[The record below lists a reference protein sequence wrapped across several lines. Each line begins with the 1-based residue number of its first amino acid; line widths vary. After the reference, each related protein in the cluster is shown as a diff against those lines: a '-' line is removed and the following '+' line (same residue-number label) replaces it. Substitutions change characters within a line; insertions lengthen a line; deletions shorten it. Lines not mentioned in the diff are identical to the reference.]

1 MSGRGNKKQSIKI
14 IEKSKK
20 WHFGAYSRRSF
31 DDGETEE
38 SYTITNQK
46 KLIEMFLEDK
56 ENIEIIDYY
65 IDDGYTGTNFNRP
78 SFQKMLNDIVSGK
91 IDGIIIKDLS
101 RLGRNYTRNW

>member
-20 WHFGAYSRRSF
+20 WHFGAYSRRSL

-46 KLIEMFLEDK
+46 
-56 ENIEIIDYY
+56 N
-65 IDDGYTGTNFNRP
+65 
-78 SFQKMLNDIVSGK
+78 
-91 IDGIIIKDLS
+91 
-101 RLGRNYTRNW
+101 

>member
-14 IEKSKK
+14 IEKNKK

-56 ENIEIIDYY
+56 KNMEIIDYY

-78 SFQKMLNDIVSGK
+78 SFQKMLNDIVSG
-91 IDGIIIKDLS
+91 ICFL
-101 RLGRNYTRNW
+101 NFNV